1 MADVYVVTTTSD
13 FDPDPGHDLT
23 LSEAIALANR
33 DSGSVIEFAPGVFTA
48 GNDTYTLTGDL
59 PAIINSVTIDGTT
72 TDGHGITI
80 DAAGHR
86 GLFVSASNVSIDDL
100 TIANAK
106 AVGDAGQNAPSGGGG
121 GGGGGGAGLGGGLFV
136 GSTAHVTLSNVAFH
150 NDSSTGGAGGDGS
163 LQSGSVGFGG
173 AGGGFAGS
181 PGGGGGNSS
190 GKGAG
195 ASGGFGAGGG
205 GGGGRLEHLGFAD
218 GRIVITGGGGGG
230 GSSQFGG
237 GGGGGGTQG
246 ANLDHG
252 ASGGFGA
259 GAGGTSPL
267 PIPIV
272 HPPGVP
278 PPTPPSSGGGGGG
291 GGLGAGGDIFVE
303 QGGSLTIESGTLDQ
317 GAVSGGGGGTGAA
330 AGGSGQ
336 GLGGGLFLMGQQVV
350 TFDPGAGQ
358 TVTIAGVIADQ
369 AQGNSTSPSGSLF
382 MNGAGTLV
390 LAADNAPGASSQ
402 GGFTGGITIEDGTVV
417 LGSIGAAGSG
427 TITFHNTAA
436 IDPTLEFTWS
446 NAPNNEIDGFG
457 PGDKLQ
463 IDGFLETSESYSG
476 NQLTILGTDPTG
488 TTPETVVLTI
498 PGQNIADFHVEQQAP
513 GQTFTVIDY
522 APCYCRGTRIMT
534 KHGQKQVEDLKIGD
548 KLRTASGALRPI
560 KWIGTRSYGARFV
573 TGRRDILA
581 GLHQGRRDRRQCA
594 RARSADLAQSRD
606 VSRPAC

>member
-278 PPTPPSSGGGGGG
+278 PPHPP
-291 GGLGAGGDIFVE
+291 
-303 QGGSLTIESGTLDQ
+303 
-317 GAVSGGGGGTGAA
+317 
-330 AGGSGQ
+330 
-336 GLGGGLFLMGQQVV
+336 
-350 TFDPGAGQ
+350 
-358 TVTIAGVIADQ
+358 
-369 AQGNSTSPSGSLF
+369 
-382 MNGAGTLV
+382 
-390 LAADNAPGASSQ
+390 
-402 GGFTGGITIEDGTVV
+402 
-417 LGSIGAAGSG
+417 
-427 TITFHNTAA
+427 
-436 IDPTLEFTWS
+436 
-446 NAPNNEIDGFG
+446 
-457 PGDKLQ
+457 
-463 IDGFLETSESYSG
+463 
-476 NQLTILGTDPTG
+476 
-488 TTPETVVLTI
+488 
-498 PGQNIADFHVEQQAP
+498 
-513 GQTFTVIDY
+513 
-522 APCYCRGTRIMT
+522 
-534 KHGQKQVEDLKIGD
+534 
-548 KLRTASGALRPI
+548 
-560 KWIGTRSYGARFV
+560 
-573 TGRRDILA
+573 
-581 GLHQGRRDRRQCA
+581 
-594 RARSADLAQSRD
+594 
-606 VSRPAC
+606 